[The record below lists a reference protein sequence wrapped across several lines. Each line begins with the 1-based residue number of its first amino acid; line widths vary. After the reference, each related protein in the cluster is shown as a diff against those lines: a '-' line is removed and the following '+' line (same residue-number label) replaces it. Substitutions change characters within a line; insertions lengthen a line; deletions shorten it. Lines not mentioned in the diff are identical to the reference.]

1 MYKLQW
7 ERTLNALRNIIS
19 ENMFDRFFANATL
32 ISLSENGAVIQL
44 PEGIDQKELLPYR
57 SLLEHSWQSSNN
69 TQNRI
74 NFEFQAS
81 NATPAYT
88 VSQNYSLNS
97 TLETTSIPLSRNH
110 TFNNFVAGDK
120 ALLAFNAAFAV
131 AENPSNN
138 KYNPLFIYG
147 APGLGKTHLL
157 QAIGNYVL
165 ESEPDKKVCYLTA
178 HDFMEQFIKSLR
190 EQRVSE
196 FSSYYRNK
204 VDVLLI
210 DDIQNWSG
218 KEETQNEFF
227 HIFNALHQ
235 AGKQIVLTSD
245 VPAVEVKSLA
255 ERLVSRFS
263 WGLTVD
269 IQPPDVETRE
279 AILRQKAKA
288 QHLDIDNEVIL
299 YLAENIS
306 GNVRFLENA
315 ITKLT
320 AQASVMHHDI
330 DMTLARRVVN
340 EILPTIRRRVNVN
353 AIIQAVSQH
362 FDIPADKLIEKG
374 RGTQEVSKARQVAMY
389 LTKELSTLSLQGIG
403 QHFGGRDHAT
413 VIHANK
419 SVKQYIETD
428 PTFAREIETLK
439 NNIRD

>member
-1 MYKLQW
+1 
-7 ERTLNALRNIIS
+7 
-19 ENMFDRFFANATL
+19 
-32 ISLSENGAVIQL
+32 
-44 PEGIDQKELLPYR
+44 
-57 SLLEHSWQSSNN
+57 
-69 TQNRI
+69 
-74 NFEFQAS
+74 
-81 NATPAYT
+81 
-88 VSQNYSLNS
+88 
-97 TLETTSIPLSRNH
+97 
-110 TFNNFVAGDK
+110 
-120 ALLAFNAAFAV
+120 
-131 AENPSNN
+131 
-138 KYNPLFIYG
+138 IYG

-196 FSSYYRNK
+196 FSSYYHNK

-419 SVKQYIETD
+419 SVKQYIEMD

>member
-1 MYKLQW
+1 MHKLQW
-7 ERTLNALRNIIS
+7 ERTQTSLKKIVAENIF
-19 ENMFDRFFANATL
+19 ERFFEKATVL
-32 ISLSENGAVIQL
+32 SLSENKAIIKL
-44 PEGIDQKELLPYR
+44 PEGIDPKELTPYK
-57 SLLEHSWQSSNN
+57 SLLEFSWQESNN

-74 NFEFQAS
+74 TIEFQPS
-81 NATPAYT
+81 NEAIRPVPYERHYY
-88 VSQNYSLNS
+88 QSLES
-97 TLETTSIPLSRNH
+97 TGSPLSRNH
-110 TFNNFVAGDK
+110 TFDNFVAGDK
-120 ALLAFNAAFAV
+120 AQLAFNAAFAV
-131 AENPSNN
+131 AENPSSN

-157 QAIGNYVL
+157 QAIGNFVL
-165 ESEPDKKVCYLTA
+165 ENDPEKKVCYITA

-190 EQRVSE
+190 EQRVPD
-196 FSSYYRNK
+196 FSSFYRNR

-269 IQPPDVETRE
+269 IQPPNVETRE
-279 AILRQKAKA
+279 AILRQKAKD
-288 QHLDIDNEVIL
+288 QHLDIDDDVIA

-330 DMTLARRVVN
+330 DMSLARRAVS

-353 AIIQAVSQH
+353 SIIQTVSQH
-362 FDIPADKLIEKG
+362 FDIPAEKLTEPG
-374 RGTQEVSKARQVAMY
+374 RGTQEVSKARQIAMY

-419 SVKQYIETD
+419 TVKKSIETD
-428 PTFAREIETLK
+428 ATFAREIETLK
-439 NNIRD
+439 NNIRE

>member
-1 MYKLQW
+1 MIRDGIIGLIMFYKGEDVLAKTHEQFVEELMEINSEIEVIGRYTKAVDRIRVKCLNCGKEW
-7 ERTLNALRNIIS
+7 EPLA
-19 ENMFDRFFANATL
+19 
-32 ISLSENGAVIQL
+32 
-44 PEGIDQKELLPYR
+44 Y
-57 SLLEHSWQSSNN
+57 SLLQGKSCSHCSAVRGAKTHSGKTAAKTKEAFESQLKIVDDSIQVIGEYSNTHTN
-69 TQNRI
+69 ITCKCERC
-74 NFEFQAS
+74 
-81 NATPAYT
+81 
-88 VSQNYSLNS
+88 NYIWSAK
-97 TLETTSIPLSRNH
+97 PY
-110 TFNNFVAGDK
+110 
-120 ALLAFNAAFAV
+120 ALLQGHGCPRCAK
-131 AENPSNN
+131 S
-138 KYNPLFIYG
+138 G
-147 APGLGKTHLL
+147 T
-157 QAIGNYVL
+157 
-165 ESEPDKKVCYLTA
+165 S
-178 HDFMEQFIKSLR
+178 FMEQFIKSLR

>member
-1 MYKLQW
+1 MHKLQW
-7 ERTLNALRNIIS
+7 ERTQTSLKKIVAENIF
-19 ENMFDRFFANATL
+19 ERFFEKATVL
-32 ISLSENGAVIQL
+32 SLSENKAIIKL
-44 PEGIDQKELLPYR
+44 PEGIDPKELTPYK
-57 SLLEHSWQSSNN
+57 SLLEFSWQESNN

-74 NFEFQAS
+74 TIEFQPS
-81 NATPAYT
+81 NEAIRPVPYERHYY
-88 VSQNYSLNS
+88 QSLES
-97 TLETTSIPLSRNH
+97 TGSPLSRNH
-110 TFNNFVAGDK
+110 TFDNFVAGDK
-120 ALLAFNAAFAV
+120 AQLAFNAAFAV
-131 AENPSNN
+131 AENPSSN

-157 QAIGNYVL
+157 QAIGNFVL
-165 ESEPDKKVCYLTA
+165 ENDPEKKVCYITA

-190 EQRVSE
+190 EQRVPD
-196 FSSYYRNK
+196 FSSFYRNR

-269 IQPPDVETRE
+269 IQPPNVETRE
-279 AILRQKAKA
+279 AILRQRAKD
-288 QHLDIDNEVIL
+288 QHLDIA

-330 DMTLARRVVN
+330 DMSLARRAVS

-353 AIIQAVSQH
+353 SIIQTVSQH
-362 FDIPADKLIEKG
+362 FDIPAEKLTEPG
-374 RGTQEVSKARQVAMY
+374 RGTQEVSKARQIAMY

-419 SVKQYIETD
+419 TVKKSIETD
-428 PTFAREIETLK
+428 ATFAREIETLK
-439 NNIRD
+439 NNIRE

>member
-1 MYKLQW
+1 MHKLQW
-7 ERTLNALRNIIS
+7 ERTQTSLKKIVAENIF
-19 ENMFDRFFANATL
+19 ERFFEKATL
-32 ISLSENGAVIQL
+32 LSLSKNKAIIKL
-44 PEGIDQKELLPYR
+44 PEGIDPKELTPYK
-57 SLLEHSWQSSNN
+57 SLLEFSWQESNN

-74 NFEFQAS
+74 TIEFQPS
-81 NATPAYT
+81 NEAVRPVPYERHYY
-88 VSQNYSLNS
+88 QSLES
-97 TLETTSIPLSRNH
+97 TGSPLSRNH
-110 TFNNFVAGDK
+110 TFDNFVAGDK
-120 ALLAFNAAFAV
+120 AQLAFNAAFAV
-131 AENPSNN
+131 AENPSSN

-157 QAIGNYVL
+157 QAIGNFVL
-165 ESEPDKKVCYLTA
+165 ENDPEKKVCYITA

-190 EQRVSE
+190 EQRVPD
-196 FSSYYRNK
+196 FSSFYRNR
-204 VDVLLI
+204 VDILLI

-269 IQPPDVETRE
+269 IQPPNVETRE
-279 AILRQKAKA
+279 AILRQKAKD
-288 QHLDIDNEVIL
+288 QHLDIDDDVIA

-330 DMTLARRVVN
+330 DMSLARRAVS

-353 AIIQAVSQH
+353 SIIQTVSQH
-362 FDIPADKLIEKG
+362 FDIPAEKLTEPG
-374 RGTQEVSKARQVAMY
+374 RGTQEVSKARQIAMY

-419 SVKQYIETD
+419 TVKKSIETD
-428 PTFAREIETLK
+428 ATFAREIETLK
-439 NNIRD
+439 NNIRE